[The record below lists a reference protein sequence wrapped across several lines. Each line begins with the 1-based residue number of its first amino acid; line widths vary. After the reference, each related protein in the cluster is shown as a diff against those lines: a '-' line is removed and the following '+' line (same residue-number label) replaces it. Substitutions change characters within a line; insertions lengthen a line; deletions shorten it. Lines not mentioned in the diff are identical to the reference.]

1 MFSLRI
7 NPAVCSTTGWETI
20 KGEANDEDAEAV
32 TSIQVDSSSLPLTT
46 NESGDQVMR
55 FYWLDSYE
63 DPYKQPGV
71 YCVKILMVFVPLF
84 AHFPINAHPKSLV
97 FISNHFLRN

>member
-1 MFSLRI
+1 MFKFPVFSPRI

-20 KGEANDEDAEAV
+20 KGEANDEDADAA

-71 YCVKILMVFVPLF
+71 YRARMFTIL
-84 AHFPINAHPKSLV
+84 
-97 FISNHFLRN
+97 